1 MLWEGGFD
9 WNPPAVTLWEISV
22 SNASLKLYPKP
33 INGFQ
38 HGYAT
43 FTAIQTLQ
51 SSHPPLAM
59 LLLHW
64 SLQCGDTSYPPT
76 QIKKWFSSFFR
87 LQSGLCPHSDQQ
99 KKKKKKKKKCAVSHG
114 TCRCCKG
121 LPWKWNMWEKG
132 DRTMDNPSSTYQ
144 SFWGDSKI
152 SLAPISGD
160 W

>member
-99 KKKKKKKKKCAVSHG
+99 KKKKKKKKNV
-114 TCRCCKG
+114 
-121 LPWKWNMWEKG
+121 
-132 DRTMDNPSSTYQ
+132 Q
-144 SFWGDSKI
+144 SAMEHADVVKDYHENEICERRVIGQWTIPAAHTNHFGGIPKFH
-152 SLAPISGD
+152 
-160 W
+160 